1 MHSHPGCS
9 WICSPGSKTPEE
21 ANWARQR
28 LRPKKIRK
36 MLVDPWLKLRL
47 PGGPSASR
55 WQLDQLSR
63 IAAIPRKGGVFDS
76 GNTGAPS
83 SNERISRS
91 IRCAK
96 TGSFLRLFWHIYS
109 KFSLAKE
116 PMRNK
121 ITAKLDRKSTL
132 LNSSHYCAPRM
143 PSSD

>member
-1 MHSHPGCS
+1 MRSSDWSSDVCS
-9 WICSPGSKTPEE
+9 SD
-21 ANWARQR
+21 
-28 LRPKKIRK
+28 L
-36 MLVDPWLKLRL
+36 
-47 PGGPSASR
+47 GGPSASR

-109 KFSLAKE
+109 KFSWAKE

-121 ITAKLDRKSTL
+121 ITAKLRPFFDDRCRTYIMNQAHAEHFSSRGQHPSTRNTFPNRVSVGFFPERL
-132 LNSSHYCAPRM
+132 
-143 PSSD
+143 